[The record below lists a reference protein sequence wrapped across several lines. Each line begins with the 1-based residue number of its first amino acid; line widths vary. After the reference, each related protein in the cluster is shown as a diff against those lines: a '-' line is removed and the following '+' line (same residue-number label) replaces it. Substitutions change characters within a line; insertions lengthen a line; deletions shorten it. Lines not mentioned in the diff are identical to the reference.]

1 MGRSRPVPWACI
13 HASPSRPR
21 TTGRGP
27 LSAAEA
33 EAEAEEE
40 EEEVVVVVVQP
51 AVVPVVAVPAT
62 GHSPG

>member
-1 MGRSRPVPWACI
+1 MGRSCPVPWACI

-40 EEEVVVVVVQP
+40 VVVVVVVQP